1 MQNMAW
7 ESDGLGVTRFIFI
20 FRVRH
25 LICLSYFLVLAAPPH
40 QRSAENSRLIKMLV
54 PRRSIAVIV
63 LVTIS
68 LGLTAFWNNFA
79 GIVHDFAGN
88 LYFTGL
94 ASLGCTL
101 LIHQFIVRRIL
112 HRELLLSFLIGVALS
127 GILSIVLY
135 DWFRDVTA
143 HITFVQRDGTS
154 INWGDDGMSSG
165 LPRSAFGLGYSNFWT
180 HLPRT
185 LVSAVIYGVV
195 WFPILALLE
204 RWTYADRTKTQAESG
219 RR

>member
-1 MQNMAW
+1 
-7 ESDGLGVTRFIFI
+7 
-20 FRVRH
+20 
-25 LICLSYFLVLAAPPH
+25 
-40 QRSAENSRLIKMLV
+40 MLV

-63 LVTIS
+63 LVIIS

-94 ASLGCTL
+94 ASLVCAL
-101 LIHQFIVRRIL
+101 LIHQIIIRRVL
-112 HRELLLSFLIGVALS
+112 HRDRLLSFLIGVALS

-135 DWFRDVTA
+135 DLFRDVTA
-143 HITFVQRDGTS
+143 HITFVQREGTS

-165 LPRSAFGLGYSNFWT
+165 LPRSAFGLSYSNFLM

-185 LVSAVIYGVV
+185 LVSAVMYGVV
-195 WFPILALLE
+195 WFPILSLLE
-204 RWTYADRTKTQAESG
+204 RWAYADRTRPQAEQVG
-219 RR
+219 ADQPLTAP